1 MPEINSRYL
10 FYKMQFLNKFLLPA
24 GLLLHLVSSAQRVPQ
39 TGILLFQCSKN
50 SEGVWQAAAPQY
62 LTAFNPKGYN
72 NQPKFFTDNELW
84 LTVQTPDDTAQTE
97 IYALDLL
104 LKKVNRVTATPLTA
118 EYSPTPMP
126 GGKRFSA
133 VRVEEDGHQRLWS
146 FPLDRSD
153 NGRPEFPLLLNV
165 GYHCWL
171 RDTMAAFF
179 IVGENGAAH
188 TLQVAGTRAQKPV
201 RIATNIG
208 RCLAHT
214 ADNKLAFVQ
223 KPTEQT
229 WFIKTWDPVT
239 NAQEIVIKTL
249 AGCEDFALMPDGTY
263 LMGEGA
269 RLYFFKPGRDAD
281 WRQMADLNKYGVK
294 KISRLAAAKD
304 GKLAVVVE

>member
-1 MPEINSRYL
+1 MEIP
-10 FYKMQFLNKFLLPA
+10 KLNKHLFFI
-24 GLLLHLVSSAQRVPQ
+24 GLLLPFVLPAQRIPHSD
-39 TGILLFQCSKN
+39 ILLFNCSKN
-50 SEGVWQAAAPQY
+50 SAGIWQATAPRY

-72 NQPKFFTDNELW
+72 NQPQFFADNELW
-84 LTVQTPDDTAQTE
+84 LTAQTLDDTTQTE

-104 LKKVNRVTATPLTA
+104 LKKVTRVTATPLTA

-153 NGRPEFPLLLNV
+153 NGRPEFPRLLNV

-171 RDTMAAFF
+171 NDTLVAFF

-188 TLQVAGTRAQKPV
+188 ALKVAGTLSQKPKW
-201 RIATNIG
+201 IASNIG
-208 RCLAHT
+208 RCLLHT

-229 WFIKTWDPVT
+229 WFLKTWNPVT

-249 AGCEDFALMPDGTY
+249 ANCEDFALMPDGTY
-263 LMGEGA
+263 LMGDGYK
-269 RLYFFKPGRDAD
+269 LYYFKPGRDTD
-281 WRQMADLNKYGVK
+281 WKEMADFSKYGVQ
-294 KISRLAAAKD
+294 KITRMAVGKD